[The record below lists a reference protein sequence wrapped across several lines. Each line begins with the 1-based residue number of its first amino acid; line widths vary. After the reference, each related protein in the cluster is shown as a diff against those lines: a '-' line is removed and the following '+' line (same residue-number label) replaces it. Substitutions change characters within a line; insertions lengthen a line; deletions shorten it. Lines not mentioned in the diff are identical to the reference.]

1 MRLAYFKKD
10 IVAAGLVVVMVGMLA
25 AAAGP
30 TGTGGTL
37 KASVTGSKPTTS
49 VSVDRANKGDRLPPR
64 SRTHVNSS
72 LTTTP
77 QTRPQRPPLGCE
89 PAISSLAGPPRANIY
104 QRCTA

>member
-10 IVAAGLVVVMVGMLA
+10 IVVAGLVAVMASMLA

-30 TGTGGTL
+30 SG
-37 KASVTGSKPTTS
+37 SGSKLTTT

-64 SRTHVNSS
+64 SKAHVNS

-77 QTRPQRPPLGCE
+77 QARPQRPPLGCE
-89 PAISSLAGPPRANIY
+89 PAISSLTDPPRANIY
-104 QRCTA
+104 KRCAA